1 MGHGT
6 NEIRGRPWRVR
17 DWPDAWLLHGRS
29 DAFGTALRPG
39 NTLGPTFA
47 TAIAKRDTF
56 FRFPAFANGWSV
68 WDAAGDSP
76 SVANGQ
82 ALADTGCGQLQ

>member
-6 NEIRGRPWRVR
+6 NANRCRPWLVR

-29 DAFGTALRPG
+29 DAIGVALRSAISVRPD
-39 NTLGPTFA
+39 LVAAFA
-47 TAIAKRDTF
+47 ERDALI
-56 FRFPAFANGWSV
+56 RAAGFANGWSV